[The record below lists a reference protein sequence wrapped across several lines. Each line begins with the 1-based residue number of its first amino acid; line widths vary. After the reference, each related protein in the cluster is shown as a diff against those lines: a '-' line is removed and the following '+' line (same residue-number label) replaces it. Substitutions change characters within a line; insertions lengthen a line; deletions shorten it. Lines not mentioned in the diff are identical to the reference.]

1 MMTIAMAR
9 TDTITAIAGTEI
21 TATTMTAIM
30 VMTTAVLG
38 VPALGTTT
46 PIMGALTEVPTAAPT
61 EILLPTIPH
70 RLAPS
75 RGWIFCFP
83 ATNRNYG

>member
-1 MMTIAMAR
+1 MIMTPIAMA
-9 TDTITAIAGTEI
+9 GTKI
-21 TATTMTAIM
+21 TATMITAIM
-30 VMTTAVLG
+30 VMTTTAVLL
-38 VPALGTTT
+38 VPVLGTMT
-46 PIMGALTEVPTAAPT
+46 PITGAHTEIPTAAPT